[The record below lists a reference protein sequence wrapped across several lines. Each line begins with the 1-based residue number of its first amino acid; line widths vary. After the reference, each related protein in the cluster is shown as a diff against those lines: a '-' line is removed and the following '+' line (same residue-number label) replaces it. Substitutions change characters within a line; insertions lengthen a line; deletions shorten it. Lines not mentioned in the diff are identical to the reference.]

1 MAAIKDLPYTLTSAG
16 IADRTVVYFVVDK
29 TDESPAPGKTMKI
42 TLDELA
48 ENIGADANPFATME
62 QTGHGLTAG
71 NVGYALFGHAI
82 FDDTAPDQWAT
93 GVFVEYLTTST
104 FRYAASGQSF
114 TMPAARVIGSYSI
127 SSDGRFLFWD
137 SSANGWKPAKP
148 TDSAAGLPPL
158 LMVNSYSSAGSGS
171 YNVTFLGFGP
181 LSV

>member
-48 ENIGADANPFATME
+48 EHIGADASPYATME
-62 QTGHGLTAG
+62 QAAHGLTIG
-71 NVGYALFGHAI
+71 NVGYALSGHSI
-82 FDDTAPDQWAT
+82 FNDASSDQWPT
-93 GVFVEYLTTST
+93 GVMVEYLTTST
-104 FRYAASGQSF
+104 FRYAAAGQSF
-114 TMPAARVIGSYSI
+114 TLPQALILGSYSI
-127 SSDGRFLFWD
+127 SADGRYLFWD
-137 SSANGWKPAKP
+137 QSASGWKPVKP
-148 TDSAAGLPPL
+148 ADSNPIVPPL
-158 LMVNSYSSAGSGS
+158 LLANSYSQATTS